1 MDLVTDHMLQAL
13 IVSRIEEDH
22 DLKALAC
29 KAIVHH
35 FVAVALIAQAMQL
48 VRDVLDS
55 LALEWSSI
63 SFVTV
68 ERGDFT
74 EDGFNQ
80 VTNRHTRRDSVRI
93 DNHVWYH
100 TLASEWQVFLSV
112 SHTASSFLSV
122 PTSEFI
128 TDLWNLD
135 RSHLHFNETAHL
147 FVASQNNLVD
157 VAFFRVL
164 ERDGPILVRLC
175 VQSLLS
181 QLVELL
187 SHWNNLA
194 DDDVITTDLR
204 SRTDDSI
211 LVKLVIGAMLAT

>member
-1 MDLVTDHMLQAL
+1 M
-13 IVSRIEEDH
+13 
-22 DLKALAC
+22 
-29 KAIVHH
+29 
-35 FVAVALIAQAMQL
+35 
-48 VRDVLDS
+48 
-55 LALEWSSI
+55 
-63 SFVTV
+63 
-68 ERGDFT
+68 
-74 EDGFNQ
+74 
-80 VTNRHTRRDSVRI
+80 
-93 DNHVWYH
+93 
-100 TLASEWQVFLSV
+100 
-112 SHTASSFLSV
+112 

-204 SRTDDSI
+204 SWTNDSI
-211 LVKLVIGAMLAT
+211 LVKLVVGAMLAT